1 MNRQANYRET
11 KTCNTMLNKISKL
24 LAIKEIR
31 LNNTIL
37 TYQNADIKMFDD
49 IKCIGEFVG
58 KLKLLY
64 IAVGK

>member
-37 TYQNADIKMFDD
+37 TYQNADIKMFDN

-64 IAVGK
+64 ITVGK